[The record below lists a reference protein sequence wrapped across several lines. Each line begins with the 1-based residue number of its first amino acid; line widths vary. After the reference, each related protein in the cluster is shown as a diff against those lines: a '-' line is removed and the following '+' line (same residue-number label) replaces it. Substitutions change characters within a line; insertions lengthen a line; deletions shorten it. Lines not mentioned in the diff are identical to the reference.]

1 MNQPLRYVIDASVG
15 IKLFLNEPLSAEA
28 HTLFAH
34 LAAEPP
40 AQFFVPDLFYIE
52 CTNILWKH
60 TRRSGLAAATAQ
72 TYLELLADLNLDIT
86 ATADLMVGALNLATT
101 WNISAYD
108 ACYMMLAQ
116 SLGVPLVTADEK
128 LVRAMSGSNL
138 AIEWLGQLALP
149 PTTA

>member
-1 MNQPLRYVIDASVG
+1 MIQPLRYVIDASVG

-28 HTLFAH
+28 HALFAQ
-34 LAAEPP
+34 LTAEPP

-72 TYLELLADLNLDIT
+72 TYLELLAELNLDIT
-86 ATADLMVGALNLATT
+86 STSDLMVGAFNLATT

-108 ACYMMLAQ
+108 ACYMTLAQ
-116 SLGVPLVTADEK
+116 SLDVPLVTADEK
-128 LVRAMSGSNL
+128 LVRAMSGSPL
-138 AIEWLGQLALP
+138 AIELLGQLTFLP
-149 PTTA
+149 NVL